1 MVASVIRIRSDRV
14 ADRPLLDRRRA
25 STRRGR
31 GVGGWDAE
39 EGNRGTDRGGGGG
52 RDVRS
57 QDANRTPKL
66 D

>member
-31 GVGGWDAE
+31 GVGGVAE